1 MKEDF
6 SVKFLYST
14 VAGRTLL
21 KLLTKPVISKIGGYF
36 LDSPI
41 SRLIIPNFI
50 KKNKISLKG
59 IEVPAKG
66 FYSFNEFFKRRKK
79 RVKFDKN
86 KNHFINPCDGLLSV
100 VQLDRNSI
108 FKIKKTRY
116 SLKSLLKNELLAK
129 EFEGGYA
136 LVYRLTPKHYHRYIF
151 PDDGVILQTNRIEGI
166 LHCVRPIAL
175 EQYPVFV
182 ENTREYAVINT
193 DNFGRIIQMEIGAIM
208 VGKISNHK
216 LTGRVIRGMEK
227 GCFEFGGSTIV
238 VFVKKDAIEFNPDFL
253 SQLKKNEE
261 AAVYLGDSIAAATDG
276 GKFE

>member
-6 SVKFLYST
+6 SVKFLYGT

-36 LDSPI
+36 LDSQI
-41 SRLIIPNFI
+41 SRLIIPDFI

-108 FKIKKTRY
+108 FKIKRTRY
-116 SLKSLLKNELLAK
+116 SLKSLLKNKLLAK
-129 EFEGGYA
+129 EFD
-136 LVYRLTPKHYHRYIF
+136 LKSTP
-151 PDDGVILQTNRIEGI
+151 T
-166 LHCVRPIAL
+166 
-175 EQYPVFV
+175 
-182 ENTREYAVINT
+182 
-193 DNFGRIIQMEIGAIM
+193 
-208 VGKISNHK
+208 
-216 LTGRVIRGMEK
+216 
-227 GCFEFGGSTIV
+227 
-238 VFVKKDAIEFNPDFL
+238 KKETTCP
-253 SQLKKNEE
+253 Q
-261 AAVYLGDSIAAATDG
+261 
-276 GKFE
+276 